1 MGPARMVKPKRA
13 HRQNRRTWGASA
25 VALAIAA
32 GVTALPTTPAQADNT
47 ITAADQSYFAY
58 YHLDQARAKGYTGK
72 GITIAMIDGEVAQN
86 TSELVGADITIKTPC
101 TISSPAT
108 GRTHGTGVASM
119 LVSSS
124 YGIAPDASL
133 LAYRAAFG
141 ADGDTTGPDC
151 RDNNGIAKSE
161 YPWLLNWAM
170 NDGAQVIN
178 VSASSSLH
186 SDELKWAIARSI
198 SQGVIITAA
207 AGNEATDG
215 DRTALSQ
222 WSGVVGVSAIGID
235 GNR

>member
-1 MGPARMVKPKRA
+1 
-13 HRQNRRTWGASA
+13 
-25 VALAIAA
+25 
-32 GVTALPTTPAQADNT
+32 
-47 ITAADQSYFAY
+47 
-58 YHLDQARAKGYTGK
+58 
-72 GITIAMIDGEVAQN
+72 
-86 TSELVGADITIKTPC
+86 
-101 TISSPAT
+101 
-108 GRTHGTGVASM
+108 M
-119 LVSSS
+119 LVSSN
-124 YGIAPDASL
+124 YGIAADASL

-178 VSASSSLH
+178 VSASSSLQ
-186 SDELKWAIARSI
+186 SDELKWAIARSL

-215 DRTALSQ
+215 DTTALSQ

-235 GNR
+235 GNHCVRATALGALANSLGATVNVRAVASRNEAAFEKTKRRLRTAGVELANG